1 VTPRE
6 RTLQSLEIHRNSLAG
21 QAYAKLR
28 EAIVTGMLRPGERLV
43 ERQLGLQ
50 MGASRTPL
58 REAMIRLVHEGML
71 TALPSGGHV
80 VSSIDEHEA
89 RDLYEIRIALEG
101 YACRLAAER
110 ATAETIEELRSF
122 ARLEHKR
129 LNPVNLRELEDL
141 NNLFHRTL
149 YASAGRPRMFDL
161 IEIHR
166 EQALHYRIYEIYKPD
181 EVVRGVRQHDEIID
195 AVERRDGD
203 LAERLMRR
211 HITQG
216 AAIVLE
222 RRVAP
227 ATSASQEKPW
237 D

>member
-1 VTPRE
+1 VTRQE
-6 RTLQSLEIHRNSLAG
+6 RRLQSLELQRSSLAD
-21 QAYAKLR
+21 QAYTKLR

-43 ERQLGLQ
+43 ERQLGLR

-71 TALPSGGHV
+71 TPLPSGGHV
-80 VSSIDEHEA
+80 VSSIDRNEA
-89 RDLYEIRIALEG
+89 IELYEVRLALEG
-101 YACRLAAER
+101 YAARLAAER
-110 ATAETIEELRSF
+110 ATPEEIDELRAF

-129 LNPVNLRELEDL
+129 LDPIDRRELEDL
-141 NNLFHRTL
+141 NNLFHRRL
-149 YASAGRPRMFDL
+149 YAAADRQRLFDV

-166 EQALHYRIYEIYKPD
+166 EQALHYRIYDIYVPE

-195 AVERRDGD
+195 AVEHRDGD
-203 LAERLMRR
+203 LAERLMRE

-227 ATSASQEKPW
+227 TTEEEQ
-237 D
+237 